1 MPRKRRGARKQRH
14 FYLRLVRWGPDA
26 DFELPSPSEVREFVE
41 PLDRVGRLV
50 AHGPVKQPEGDLL
63 VFLAAD
69 AAEVGRL
76 LRRDP
81 FARLPGT
88 DYQVLLW
95 SPARTGTGVAIEPPS
110 ALGSGRLTHLQ
121 RVPVVVSDQTQA
133 LAWYRDVLGLTVVTE
148 DHDAQYVELSLGP
161 GAVAISLIAPR
172 PEWGEPSYSEARNR
186 LGAVTGIAFQ
196 TDSVE
201 ALALRL
207 RHAGAR
213 ITQEIE
219 EQPWGERTIRFADP
233 DGNEF
238 LAFDRRIAR
247 ATALA

>member
-1 MPRKRRGARKQRH
+1 M
-14 FYLRLVRWGPDA
+14 
-26 DFELPSPSEVREFVE
+26 E

-50 AHGPVKQPEGDLL
+50 AHGELREPPGDLL
-63 VFLAAD
+63 VFMAAD

-81 FARLPGT
+81 FAQLPGA
-88 DYQVLLW
+88 DYQVLAW
-95 SPARTGTGVAIEPPS
+95 SPSRTGTGVAIEPAP
-110 ALGSGRLTHLQ
+110 ALGSGRLTQLQ
-121 RVPVVVSDQTQA
+121 RVPVVVSDQARA
-133 LAWYRDVLGLTVVTE
+133 LSWYRDVLGLTVVAE
-148 DHDAQYVELSLGP
+148 DPDSQYVELSLGP

-172 PEWGEPSYSEARNR
+172 PEWGEPTYTETRRR

-213 ITQEIE
+213 ITRGIE
-219 EQPWGERTIRFADP
+219 EQPWGERTIQFTDP

-238 LAFDRRIAR
+238 LAFDRRPVRVAE
-247 ATALA
+247 AASE